1 MMEQEYAEMFDSVFN
16 TNTIKDID
24 LKKLSLLKSIF
35 NIFEEELY
43 CPSSKYRLLRK
54 EHIRIIDALRPDL
67 TEVQSQLLDKCL
79 EVGNCMI
86 EEEEYQ
92 LFILGCLFG
101 YQLKEEFEV
110 K

>member
-1 MMEQEYAEMFDSVFN
+1 MEKEYVEMFDNIFN
-16 TNTIKDID
+16 SNTIKNIDI
-24 LKKLSLLKSIF
+24 KKLKLLKSIF
-35 NIFEEELY
+35 DNFDEELY
-43 CPSSKYRLLRK
+43 TPSSKYRLLRK
-54 EHIRIIDALRPDL
+54 EHIRIIDALRPNL

-92 LFILGCLFG
+92 LFILGCLLG